1 MSNYTPGPW
10 EWDSD
15 DNDLVIRPRRITEDN
30 EVSVIA
36 VLPLESYEYLED
48 WSECSWSAEGEAN
61 ARLISAAPEMYE
73 LLKKFVDKA
82 DVRMPGHDVF
92 DADGKLISWVSQRWV
107 DNELLDKTN
116 ALMRRV
122 EGEDAGNE
130 QSTSWAY

>member
-1 MSNYTPGPW
+1 MSYTPGPW

-61 ARLISAAPEMYE
+61 ARLMAAAPDAVESLRALVEHCEDYAVY
-73 LLKKFVDKA
+73 LKTLGPEFREDYLNLKNGINKA
-82 DVRMPGHDVF
+82 AGILRDI
-92 DADGKLISWVSQRWV
+92 DGT
-107 DNELLDKTN
+107 E
-116 ALMRRV
+116 
-122 EGEDAGNE
+122 
-130 QSTSWAY
+130 